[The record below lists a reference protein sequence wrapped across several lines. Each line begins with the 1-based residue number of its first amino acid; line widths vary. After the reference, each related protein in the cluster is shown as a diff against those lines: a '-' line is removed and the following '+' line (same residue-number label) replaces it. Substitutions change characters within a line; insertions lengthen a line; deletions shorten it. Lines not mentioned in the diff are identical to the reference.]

1 MDQLLAGTLQF
12 RIVMIQRNRTTD
24 DTIGIFVTDDNL
36 YFRRLGFPVVSII
49 HQHRM
54 CQITIL
60 CVADIGLCQDHGNIG
75 ETVLILHVDSVIFV
89 SSM

>member
-24 DTIGIFVTDDNL
+24 DTIGIFVADDDL

-60 CVADIGLCQDHGNIG
+60 CVADIGLCQDHWNIG